1 MTRTVSAWVTSGDE
15 FLGSAGP
22 FAVDVPWWSEVGPV
36 FEWLEELL
44 GVPVLVL
51 RLLDVEGG
59 ARGRDGHVTY
69 HVEALERPGSGLL
82 DQ

>member
-36 FEWLEELL
+36 VGWLEELL

-51 RLLDVEGG
+51 RLLDVEGVRAG
-59 ARGRDGHVTY
+59 GTAM
-69 HVEALERPGSGLL
+69 
-82 DQ
+82 